1 METRDGASARE
12 GPAEDAHTPCAK
24 VRKRCML
31 PDTFLD
37 LEAGTKNPELT
48 RADPRETRKDP
59 PGLFESCPSM
69 TLRNGKVL
77 LPGTSP
83 GEPAMLEKGPARS
96 HDGQLQP
103 W

>member
-1 METRDGASARE
+1 
-12 GPAEDAHTPCAK
+12 
-24 VRKRCML
+24 
-31 PDTFLD
+31 
-37 LEAGTKNPELT
+37 
-48 RADPRETRKDP
+48 
-59 PGLFESCPSM
+59 M

-103 W
+103 VTIALVELPSDLTYLVGFHMPMAMGWKDSC

>member
-1 METRDGASARE
+1 
-12 GPAEDAHTPCAK
+12 
-24 VRKRCML
+24 
-31 PDTFLD
+31 
-37 LEAGTKNPELT
+37 
-48 RADPRETRKDP
+48 
-59 PGLFESCPSM
+59 M

-83 GEPAMLEKGPARS
+83 GEPAMLEKGPAQS